1 MLRAGRG
8 RYSAR
13 AALRRR
19 SLVWP
24 EVGGGRWRRRRP
36 REQQRRRCRHEAGRA
51 HPPAGGG

>member
-24 EVGGGRWRRRRP
+24 EVGGGAVAAAAP
-36 REQQRRRCRHEAGRA
+36 GAA
-51 HPPAGGG
+51 AAVPP

>member
-36 REQQRRRCRHEAGRA
+36 REQRRRCRHEAGRA